1 MTKIGDAEVEVVEGY
16 TESEG
21 VKRISCE
28 RRRQI
33 EDEGYDAEHDS
44 EHVADLIQAA
54 RCYTI
59 AAAKEEMEGDLKNM
73 AKYPL
78 SNWPWEPESWKPTD
92 GVVRNLEKAGAL
104 IAAAIDSYKSR
115 EKEGTDEIHD

>member
-1 MTKIGDAEVEVVEGY
+1 MVVIGRAEVEVY
-16 TESEG
+16 SESEG
-21 VKRISCE
+21 VKRIACE

-33 EDEGYDAEHDS
+33 EDEGYDAEHDA

-59 AAAKEEMEGDLKNM
+59 AAAKEEMEGDLKNV
-73 AKYPL
+73 ARFPL
-78 SNWPWEPESWKPTD
+78 SNWPWEPESWKPND

-104 IAAAIDSYKSR
+104 IAAAIDAKRR
-115 EKEGTDEIHD
+115 ETDESDD